1 MKRWWSKPIYHHIT
15 FYNEGSSLNDQYS
28 KNNLGIIYKN
38 GFGNVIKKN
47 LSMAKVLFE
56 EAIYQKNDKV
66 AMYILSH
73 MYFYDN
79 SINYNIDECIKLLIK
94 SSI

>member
-28 KNNLGIIYKN
+28 KNNLGIIYTN

-56 EAIYQKNDKV
+56 EAIIKK
-66 AMYILSH
+66 M
-73 MYFYDN
+73 
-79 SINYNIDECIKLLIK
+79 IKLQCIIYHICIFMIIQLIT
-94 SSI
+94 ILMNALNFW